1 MYELPD
7 INYILGIR
15 TDGFKEAVAV
25 HKKPCR
31 GVTETIKFYFSG
43 CNHECSGG
51 KGRLVKRI
59 GLYVKKDDRA
69 LKKGDEFERWLSER
83 GIDVVRKETFPP
95 VYRQNSEP
103 SVKNGAPAEM
113 DCVFVLGGD
122 GTFLSASRW
131 IGDQAVPLIGVK
143 FGEIGFLA
151 ETVEEELYP
160 AMELIL
166 KNQFTIEQRCRLNV
180 EVFRNAERIARETV
194 LNDVVINKG
203 ALARLANIETYI
215 NDHYLTTYKSDGL
228 IVATP
233 TGSTAYSLA
242 AGGPVIHP
250 AVQGT
255 IITPICPFTLTN
267 RCMIVPS
274 TDHIKLQL
282 GEKTADIVMTFDGQ
296 VGLAIDDQDVIHIA
310 ESPYPINMIVLPGK
324 NYFDILKAKLRWS
337 GGRF

>member
-1 MYELPD
+1 M
-7 INYILGIR
+7 N
-15 TDGFKEAVAV
+15 
-25 HKKPCR
+25 
-31 GVTETIKFYFSG
+31 
-43 CNHECSGG
+43 
-51 KGRLVKRI
+51 RI

-69 LKKGDEFERWLSER
+69 LKKADEFEQWLSAR
-83 GIDVVRKETFPP
+83 GVDVIRKETLPP
-95 VYRQNSEP
+95 EYRKNNQP
-103 SVKNGAPAEM
+103 AAKNGAPPDM

-131 IGDQAVPLIGVK
+131 LGDLPIPLIGVK

-160 AMELIL
+160 ATEKIL
-166 KNQFTIEQRCRLNV
+166 NNEFVIEQRCRLHVN
-180 EVFRNAERIARETV
+180 VFRNGDEIASEGV

-274 TDHIKLQL
+274 TDTIRLRL
-282 GEKTADIVMTFDGQ
+282 GEKASDIVVTFDGQ
-296 VGLAIDDQDVIHIA
+296 VGLAIDDQDEIHIA
-310 ESPYPINMIVLPGK
+310 KSPHPVNIISFPGK
-324 NYFDILKAKLRWS
+324 SYFDILKAKLRWS
-337 GGRF
+337 GGRI

>member
-1 MYELPD
+1 M
-7 INYILGIR
+7 
-15 TDGFKEAVAV
+15 
-25 HKKPCR
+25 
-31 GVTETIKFYFSG
+31 
-43 CNHECSGG
+43 
-51 KGRLVKRI
+51 KRI

-69 LKKGDEFERWLSER
+69 LKKGDEFERWLLAR
-83 GIDVVRKETFPP
+83 GISVVRRETFPP
-95 VYRQNSEP
+95 AYRENSEFP
-103 SVKNGAPAEM
+103 AKNGAPAEM

-131 IGDQAVPLIGVK
+131 IGDLPVPLIGVK
-143 FGEIGFLA
+143 FGDIGFLA
-151 ETVEEELYP
+151 ETAEEELYP
-160 AMELIL
+160 ATEKIL
-166 KNQFTIEQRCRLNV
+166 RNEFSVEKRCRLAV
-180 EVFRNAERIARETV
+180 EVFREGSCIARETV

-267 RCMIVPS
+267 RCMIVPG
-274 TDHIKLQL
+274 TDHIRLQL
-282 GEKTADIVMTFDGQ
+282 GEKTSDIVVTFDGQ
-296 VGLAIDDQDVIHIA
+296 VGLAIDERDIIHIA
-310 ESPYPINMIVLPGK
+310 ESPYPVSMIVLPGK
-324 NYFDILKAKLRWS
+324 NYFDVLKAKLRWS
-337 GGRF
+337 GGRI

>member
-1 MYELPD
+1 
-7 INYILGIR
+7 
-15 TDGFKEAVAV
+15 
-25 HKKPCR
+25 
-31 GVTETIKFYFSG
+31 
-43 CNHECSGG
+43 
-51 KGRLVKRI
+51 VKRI
-59 GLYVKKDDRA
+59 GLYVKKDDKA
-69 LKKGDEFERWLSER
+69 IKKADEFEQWLSGR
-83 GIDVVRKETFPP
+83 GIDVTRKETFAPE
-95 VYRQNSEP
+95 YRKDNEP
-103 SVKNGAPAEM
+103 MAKNGAPAGM

-131 IGDQAVPLIGVK
+131 VGEQAVPLIGVK
-143 FGEIGFLA
+143 FGDIGFLA
-151 ETVEEELYP
+151 ETVEEELYDT
-160 AMELIL
+160 AEKIL
-166 KNQFTIEQRCRLNV
+166 NNEYRLEQRCRLHVNV
-180 EVFRNAERIARETV
+180 YRNGDEIASESV

-228 IVATP
+228 IIATP

-267 RCMIVPS
+267 RCMIVPN
-274 TDHIKLQL
+274 DDEIKLRL
-282 GEKTADIVMTFDGQ
+282 GEKTSDIMLTFDGQ
-296 VGLAIDDQDVIHIA
+296 VGLAIDDQDMIHIA
-310 ESPYPINMIVLPGK
+310 KSLNPVSIICFPEK

>member
-1 MYELPD
+1 M
-7 INYILGIR
+7 
-15 TDGFKEAVAV
+15 
-25 HKKPCR
+25 
-31 GVTETIKFYFSG
+31 
-43 CNHECSGG
+43 
-51 KGRLVKRI
+51 VKRI

-69 LKKGDEFERWLSER
+69 LKKADEFEIWLSKR
-83 GIDVVRKETFPP
+83 GIEVVRKETVLPE
-95 VYRQNSEP
+95 YR
-103 SVKNGAPAEM
+103 KNGEGPPKSGAPPEM

-131 IGDQAVPLIGVK
+131 IGDLTVPLVGVK
-143 FGEIGFLA
+143 FGDIGFLA
-151 ETVEEELYP
+151 ETVEEELYR
-160 AMELIL
+160 AVEKIMRNEFAIQ
-166 KNQFTIEQRCRLNV
+166 KRCRLHV
-180 EVFRNAERIARETV
+180 EVFRDNACIASETV
-194 LNDVVINKG
+194 LNDVVMNKG

-215 NDHYLTTYKSDGL
+215 NGHYLTTYKSDGL

-274 TDHIKLQL
+274 TDQIRLQL
-282 GEKTADIVMTFDGQ
+282 GEKTSDIVLTFDGQ
-296 VGLAIDDQDVIHIA
+296 VGMPIDEQDVIHIA
-310 ESPYPINMIVLPGK
+310 ESPHPVHMISFPGQ

-337 GGRF
+337 GGRI